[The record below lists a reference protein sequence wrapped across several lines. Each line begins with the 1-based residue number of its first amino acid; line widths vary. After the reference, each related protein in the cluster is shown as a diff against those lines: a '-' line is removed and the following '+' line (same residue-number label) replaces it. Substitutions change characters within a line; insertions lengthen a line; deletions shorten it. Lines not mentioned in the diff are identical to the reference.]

1 MLVLLERVGHA
12 VIEAVTVTIG
22 IFTHRIRFKL
32 LWQQLYR
39 FGVESVPIIVMSGV
53 FTGSILTYQSYYA
66 LVHFGSVEMMGQLV
80 AMSIHRE
87 LGPVMCALLL
97 AGRAASSCT
106 AEIMLMRETDQMD
119 ALKVL
124 GADLYQWVI
133 YPRLLGYWLANILLS
148 FIFNAVALLTSG
160 ILAVTKFSLD
170 WSGYW
175 SRMSQG
181 IFMQPD
187 ITMWLH
193 KAVLFGWIVSIVMIR
208 QGMYVQP
215 SNEGMANAV
224 TRTVV
229 VSSTLILF
237 LDMIVTSISL

>member
-1 MLVLLERVGHA
+1 MLVMLEH
-12 VIEAVTVTIG
+12 IG
-22 IFTHRIRFKL
+22 NAILEGLCLSLGMLSRRIKLRL
-32 LWQQLYR
+32 LWQHMYR
-39 FGVESVPIIVMSGV
+39 FGVESLPVIIMSGI

-66 LVHFGSVEMMGQLV
+66 LVQFGSVEMMGQLV

-106 AEIMLMRETDQMD
+106 AELMLMRETGQMD

-124 GADLYQWVI
+124 GADLHQWVI
-133 YPRLLGYWLANILLS
+133 YPRVIGYWLSSVLLS
-148 FIFNAVALLTSG
+148 IIFNSIALFTSG
-160 ILAVTKFSLD
+160 LLAVSKFSLD

-193 KAVLFGWIVSIVMIR
+193 KTVLFGWIVAIIMIR
-208 QGMYVQP
+208 QGMCVEP
-215 SNEGMANAV
+215 SNEGMAHAV

-229 VSSTLILF
+229 ISSTWILF
-237 LDMIVTSISL
+237 LDMIVTSLSL